1 MIQTLRQLKKY
12 NPDLKTNYFQLTL
25 HALVLIL
32 NLVPIVLY
40 SIPDPWLTPKNWTVI
55 GIALIVTETMC

>member
-1 MIQTLRQLKKY
+1 MIYTLNQLKKY

-32 NLVPIVLY
+32 NLVPVVLY
-40 SIPDPWLTPKNWTVI
+40 SLPAAWLTYRQWTIV
-55 GIALIVTETMC
+55 GIALVVTDTMS